1 MTAAATAAVKAP
13 TRKTGVGS
21 FLIPVLG
28 LAVVVA
34 VWHVWSVRLG
44 EGHVLA
50 SFAPAR
56 TVVSLWE
63 LLRTGALEPHILV
76 SLKRVMLGLLIGL
89 AAGLP
94 LGVLLGIWSPL
105 ERASSFVF
113 QFVRMTSPLS
123 WMPIAVMAF
132 GIGDAP
138 VYFLIGIASVF
149 PIMLN
154 TRAGVANL
162 DRRWIL
168 AVRSLGANRWET
180 VRYVVLPA
188 VLTHSLVGLRLAVGI
203 AWIVLVPAEMLGVS
217 AGLGYYLLD
226 TRDRLAYSE
235 LMAVILVIG
244 ALGYLL
250 DLAVRGAQWLLTPHR
265 RE

>member
-1 MTAAATAAVKAP
+1 MSLA
-13 TRKTGVGS
+13 
-21 FLIPVLG
+21 LPVLG
-28 LAVVVA
+28 LAVA
-34 VWHVWSVRLG
+34 VLAWHLWSMRVG
-44 EGHVLA
+44 EEHVLS

-56 TVVSLWE
+56 SFSSLWE

-76 SLKRVMLGLLIGL
+76 SLKRVLLGLAIGL
-89 AAGLP
+89 TVGLP
-94 LGVLLGIWSPL
+94 AGVLLGVWTPL
-105 ERASSFVF
+105 ERASSFVL
-113 QFVRMTSPLS
+113 QFLRMISPLS
-123 WMPIAVMAF
+123 WMPIAVMVF

-138 VYFLIGIASVF
+138 VIFLIGVATVF
-149 PIMLN
+149 PIMLS
-154 TRAGVANL
+154 TRAGVASL

-217 AGLGYYLLD
+217 AGLGYYILD

-235 LMAVILVIG
+235 LMAVIILIG

-250 DLAVRGAQWLLTPHR
+250 DLLVRGTQWLLTPHR